1 MTEARFAQQARRKQ
15 SKFIGIKR
23 VRQFTD
29 ARRWKTPGSG
39 GPFQM
44 ERLQIL
50 FVLILLLGILARVW
64 EFGSLPPGLNQDE
77 ASAAVDAYSIYR
89 YGVDS
94 NGVPFPAYLVAF
106 GSGMSA
112 LYSYVMI
119 PFIAIGGLTP
129 ITERIPVLI
138 SALLT
143 LPVMYWVG
151 KRIGGRL
158 TALIA
163 MFLLAI
169 SPWHIIMSRWGH
181 EANFLPF
188 VFIVGFAFLLE
199 SSANNW
205 WFVAAAS
212 VFAVS
217 LYGYAPALATVPI
230 FLAFAI
236 PVLVFARRLTF
247 WRLAAGLAVFA
258 VVTTPIA
265 LFVIVNSLRLD
276 GLRLGIFSIPRLPS
290 RPRYEDQAA
299 FFSGAFL
306 HALKVNALQLGS
318 LLWNQTDRQPWNV
331 VEPYG
336 YFYRYTAPVAAAGAV
351 LTLPRKYLKESPERL
366 LLLCWLAAS
375 VTTGLLQ
382 PANINRVNLIFMPLI
397 LFTAVCLDWLGRHW
411 RPALPIGV
419 ALFLVSF
426 LAFTRDYHGAR
437 YREQLNGPFFTGF
450 LEALDFARKASDNPI
465 CVTDRVNMPYIFV
478 LFGEQ
483 MNPAEYLPGMVY
495 DDPRATFRMPRRL
508 DRYRF
513 GLKNCTNHSDGT
525 VYVLQDELPLT
536 VPESYTVTSFGAYH
550 VFVP

>member
-1 MTEARFAQQARRKQ
+1 VTEARFAQQARRKQ

-23 VRQFTD
+23 VRQITD
-29 ARRWKTPGSG
+29 TRRWKTPGSG

-77 ASAAVDAYSIYR
+77 ASTAVDAYSLYR
-89 YGVDS
+89 FGVDR
-94 NGVPFPAYLVAF
+94 NDAPYPVHLIAW

-112 LYSYVMI
+112 LYGYVLI
-119 PFIAIGGLTP
+119 PFIASVGLSPVTV
-129 ITERIPVLI
+129 RLPVLI
-138 SALLT
+138 SAILT
-143 LPVMYWVG
+143 IPIMYWIGKKIAGQRVG
-151 KRIGGRL
+151 L
-158 TALIA
+158 LA

-188 VFIVGFAFLLE
+188 VFIVGFAFLLG
-199 SSANNW
+199 SAADNQ
-205 WFVAAAS
+205 WFIAAAGVLGLCMYS
-212 VFAVS
+212 
-217 LYGYAPALATVPI
+217 YAPALAAVPI
-230 FLAFAI
+230 FLALAI
-236 PVLVFARRLTF
+236 PVLVFARKITRLT
-247 WRLAAGLAVFA
+247 LLVGLAVFA
-258 VVTTPIA
+258 TVAAPIG
-265 LFVIVNSLRLD
+265 LFVLINSLKLNSLRIGFL
-276 GLRLGIFSIPRLPS
+276 SIPRLPS

-336 YFYRYTAPVAAAGAV
+336 YFYRYTAPVAAVGAA
-351 LTLPRKYLKESPERL
+351 LTLPRRYLRDSPERL

-375 VTTGLLQ
+375 VATGLLQ
-382 PANINRVNLIFMPLI
+382 PANINRVNLIFIPLI